1 MEDADFR
8 LLRRREVESLVG
20 LKVAQI
26 YRRMALGTFP
36 LPVKLGPRAVRWK
49 SNEIRAWLES
59 QTERAV
65 LLQTT

>member
-8 LLRRREVESLVG
+8 LLRRAEVEVLIG
-20 LKVAQI
+20 LKTAQL
-26 YRRMALGTFP
+26 YRLMKRGKFP
-36 LPVKLGPRAVRWK
+36 LPVKLGSRAVRWK